1 MRGYMSPVCRPTF
14 FFASVSIHLRYTFG
28 TPQRRY
34 VSLKVMEAGLPW
46 AQRET
51 ESSKAYALFRL
62 FLEGGA
68 TRSYAQVVADAGAYG
83 IPTTL
88 AAVKKLAQRH
98 QWSARARA
106 YDHYLMQQQAQ
117 QQVER
122 EGEWRARRLHIST
135 ILIEKALSAI
145 QQFSP
150 ADLKPR
156 EAALLLKLGIDL
168 RNATPDAPA
177 GDAEFDYWE
186 NPVVW
191 RLVDAYEDAL
201 FRGDDTKTITDAL
214 RLVLNR
220 NLPPT
225 LKAGDGS
232 EG

>member
-1 MRGYMSPVCRPTF
+1 MQD
-14 FFASVSIHLRYTFG
+14 SVSIHLRYTFG

-122 EGEWRARRLHIST
+122 EGEWRARR
-135 ILIEKALSAI
+135 
-145 QQFSP
+145 
-150 ADLKPR
+150 
-156 EAALLLKLGIDL
+156 
-168 RNATPDAPA
+168 
-177 GDAEFDYWE
+177 
-186 NPVVW
+186 
-191 RLVDAYEDAL
+191 
-201 FRGDDTKTITDAL
+201 
-214 RLVLNR
+214 
-220 NLPPT
+220 
-225 LKAGDGS
+225 
-232 EG
+232 